1 MTTLTVPDHLRE
13 FTDPE
18 TTFTAAELAAIRAHE
33 SRISGVP
40 DCFARFAAD
49 VLDRRLRKSG
59 RPGLV
64 LEDCQDLARDLD
76 LWRESIRSTR
86 AGLPATLTGA
96 FTLWLAAQ
104 HAAWRASRERYLTAV
119 AGHYLGRDDQGLR
132 YVSPLPDG
140 ELT

>member
-1 MTTLTVPDHLRE
+1 MTTPTIPDHLRE

-18 TTFTAAELAAIRAHE
+18 TTFTAAELAVIRAHE

-40 DCFARFAAD
+40 DCFAQFDAD
-49 VLDRRLRKSG
+49 VLDRHLHKSG
-59 RPGLV
+59 PGLV

-86 AGLPATLTGA
+86 AGLPANLTGA
-96 FTLWLAAQ
+96 FALWLAAE
-104 HAAWRASRERYLTAV
+104 HAAWTSSRERYLTAV
-119 AGHYLGRDDQGLR
+119 AGHYLGRDENGLR